1 MKKIF
6 TLIAAAFVAVNALA
20 ADYTDH
26 LSISLNG
33 GEPSVSDAT
42 VSVNYK
48 EGSDGLYDIVLKN
61 FSFSGLLIG
70 DVTMTDVKGDDD
82 SEGFT
87 WFQTDQEAV
96 ITNGGAIASLLGG
109 KVHVTIKEGS
119 CMKGGKL
126 YLEISLP
133 VNMAGSTINVEAVF
147 GTKLTSGVSSAVT
160 DAAADVKGIYT
171 LDGTRRNTMKKGC
184 VNIIRR
190 ADGRTVKVL
199 KK

>member
-1 MKKIF
+1 MRKIF
-6 TLIAAAFVAVNALA
+6 TLIAMVTMAMNAIA
-20 ADYTDH
+20 ADYTDR

-33 GEPSVSDAT
+33 GEPTVSDAT

-48 EGSDGLYDIVLKN
+48 EGSDGLYEIVLKN
-61 FSFSGLLIG
+61 FSFSGLPIG

-87 WFQTDQEAV
+87 WFQTDQDAV
-96 ITNGGAIASLLGG
+96 ITNGGSIASLLGN

-119 CMKGGKL
+119 CMKDGKL

-133 VNMAGSTINVEAVF
+133 VNIMGGTINVEAVF
-147 GTKLTSGVSSAVT
+147 GTKLTSGVSSVVAGGN
-160 DAAADVKGIYT
+160 DEVKGIYSIDGKR
-171 LDGTRRNTMKKGC
+171 LDTMKKGAI
-184 VNIIRR
+184 NIIRR
-190 ADGRTVKVL
+190 VDGKTVKVL